1 MYIFRNRQ
9 CSGYFSVLKRY
20 NDICNHVEILHCSV
34 KEMQLQFS
42 KNKPTR
48 IGMQFLFYQSLYAV
62 GIIANFNKTLGNHSC
77 LMHLIWKLFVKW
89 ALNCGKCNK
98 ECKSWHRLYWKF
110 RIYFYSYRLSSMR
123 VIIILPS
130 LASSRT

>member
-1 MYIFRNRQ
+1 
-9 CSGYFSVLKRY
+9 
-20 NDICNHVEILHCSV
+20 
-34 KEMQLQFS
+34 MQLQFS
-42 KNKPTR
+42 KKKPTR
-48 IGMQFLFYQSLYAV
+48 IGMQFLFYESLYAV

-123 VIIILPS
+123 VIINLPS
-130 LASSRT
+130 LVSSKTYNNFIPFLNMLKVHKYPKVVPHFFSLIWHFLSE

>member
-42 KNKPTR
+42 KKKPTR
-48 IGMQFLFYQSLYAV
+48 IGMQFLFYESLYAV
-62 GIIANFNKTLGNHSC
+62 GIIANFNKNIRESLLFNAFDMKAICEMGF
-77 LMHLIWKLFVKW
+77 KLW
-89 ALNCGKCNK
+89 
-98 ECKSWHRLYWKF
+98 
-110 RIYFYSYRLSSMR
+110 
-123 VIIILPS
+123 
-130 LASSRT
+130 